1 MASAVQKAPNNTN
14 SQNAI
19 EGANSIACPEGDG
32 GQEAPREAGVS
43 GGIGQVKYV
52 TFASVRED
60 SPRS

>member
-1 MASAVQKAPNNTN
+1 MN

-19 EGANSIACPEGDG
+19 EGAKSITCPEGDG

-43 GGIGQVKYV
+43 RGMSQEEALVPSPPRDKICLLQ
-52 TFASVRED
+52 SEED